1 MIDTT
6 EFAVNM
12 AAALGIGA
20 VIGLERQYRG
30 HDAGLKTNA
39 LVAAGAAIFLMI
51 TRLLDD
57 SGRTA
62 AQVVTGIGFLGAGNI
77 MRAGE
82 RVKGLT
88 TAATLWV
95 VAGIGMVAGTGR
107 LRLAAMAGATVLLVN
122 MLLIPVE
129 KRLTAYQARRD
140 HDERR
145 AAGG

>member
-1 MIDTT
+1 MIDTA
-6 EFAVNM
+6 EFAVNLG
-12 AAALGIGA
+12 AALGIGA

-95 VAGIGMVAGTGR
+95 VAGVGMVAGTGR
-107 LRLAAMAGATVLLVN
+107 LRLAAIAGVTVLLVN

-129 KRLTAYQARRD
+129 KHLTVLQARR
-140 HDERR
+140 EEAARR